1 MTAGSDVCVVC
12 VVCIHVFSHWELLRW
27 LPPARCRCRSP
38 LQDPCSP
45 SRCGTCG
52 RPASLD
58 WRLPRTRPL
67 ESRPPLCPLTSYRT
81 PEGERG
87 EVFIYNR
94 TPRTPCVL
102 MRSEFGGSFIKLLM
116 SCWTISRRAF
126 VSCQSRFKPMSSSQ
140 CSGLH
145 PLIRWHCVYVQL
157 FICDSCKYLNLP
169 TFNDYWRETIREGVK
184 STWLT
189 TALSN
194 HL

>member
-1 MTAGSDVCVVC
+1 MCVLC
-12 VVCIHVFSHWELLRW
+12 VLCVFMCSHIESCYADFLLLAAAVALLCRIPVHH
-27 LPPARCRCRSP
+27 LSVGPAVVLLLLIDGCLVHAP
-38 LQDPCSP
+38 LKVV
-45 SRCGTCG
+45 
-52 RPASLD
+52 
-58 WRLPRTRPL
+58 RLFAL
-67 ESRPPLCPLTSYRT
+67 WPLTGHLKAR
-81 PEGERG
+81 EERFLFTT
-87 EVFIYNR
+87 ER
-94 TPRTPCVL
+94 PRTPCVL
-102 MRSEFGGSFIKLLM
+102 MRSEFGGSFIKPLM